1 MGVLWAF
8 QPGLAGD
15 APLQAQHEVGIRI
28 PVILRLEVVELGLR
42 MEALPQ
48 GRLTLGP
55 GSYRLRIV
63 SNTRWRLWLVPL
75 LENPSSE
82 VSSFLLE
89 GRGSG
94 GGYLAGSR
102 GCHLGSVGEGWGWMN
117 ILSQGF
123 HMGH

>member
-1 MGVLWAF
+1 MRRFLIGLGLMGVLWVF

-82 VSSFLLE
+82 ASSFLLE
-89 GRGSG
+89 GRGREEVTLQVPPGATWEVWVRVG
-94 GGYLAGSR
+94 GG
-102 GCHLGSVGEGWGWMN
+102 
-117 ILSQGF
+117 
-123 HMGH
+123 